1 MRILITGHKGFI
13 GQNMMEAL
21 ADHELTGYEWGD
33 EPYSLDNIDRVIHLG
48 AISSTSCTDIEALRA
63 QNIMFS
69 YDLINRCIE
78 RRIPIQIASSASVYG
93 KNNTT
98 FKETDVAW
106 PDTLYAHSKLLV
118 EREYLMKGLPSTV
131 QFFRYFN
138 VYGKYEDHKGDQ
150 ASPYS
155 KFRKQAE
162 QGEIR
167 LFGGSA
173 NFKRDFVPVETVI
186 DVHKKFFDIT
196 DSGVWNIGTG
206 EATSFKDVAKQ
217 IASETGA
224 KIVEIP
230 MPENL
235 RKGYQAYTKADLTKL
250 NNTLEEKW
258 KT

>member
-1 MRILITGHKGFI
+1 MRILVTGHKGFI

-21 ADHELTGYEWGD
+21 ADHDLVGYEWGD

-63 QNIMFS
+63 QNVMFS
-69 YDLINRCIE
+69 YELINRCIE
-78 RRIPIQIASSASVYG
+78 RRIPIQMASSASVYG
-93 KNNTT
+93 KDNTT
-98 FKETDVAW
+98 YVETDIAW
-106 PDTLYAHSKLLV
+106 PDTLYAFSKFLV
-118 EREYLMKGLPSTV
+118 ERDYLSIDLPSTV

-162 QGEIR
+162 TGTIK
-167 LFGGSA
+167 LFEGSA

-196 DSGVWNIGTG
+196 ESGVWNIGTG
-206 EATSFKDVAKQ
+206 VAKSFESVAQQ
-217 IASETGA
+217 IAAETGA
-224 KIVEIP
+224 KIEEIP
-230 MPENL
+230 MPEHL
-235 RKGYQAYTKADLTKL
+235 RGGYQAYTQADLTKL
-250 NNTLEEKW
+250 NNTLGE
-258 KT
+258 

>member
-21 ADHELTGYEWGD
+21 ADEHELVGYEWGD

-48 AISSTSCTDIEALRA
+48 AISSTSCTDIKALKA
-63 QNIMFS
+63 QNIIFS
-69 YDLINRCIE
+69 CDLISRCIE
-78 RRIPIQIASSASVYG
+78 RRIPIQMASSASVYG

-98 FKETDVAW
+98 FRETDLAA
-106 PDTLYAHSKLLV
+106 PDTLYATSKLVVENWFLDTLV
-118 EREYLMKGLPSTV
+118 HSPV

-167 LFGGSA
+167 LFEGSA

-196 DSGVWNIGTG
+196 DSGVWNVGTG
-206 EATSFKDVAKQ
+206 EATSFEDVAKQ

-250 NNTLEEKW
+250 NETLGGN
-258 KT
+258 

>member
-21 ADHELTGYEWGD
+21 ADHDLTGYEWGD

-69 YDLINRCIE
+69 YDLIDRCIE
-78 RRIPIQIASSASVYG
+78 RRIPIQMASSASVYG
-93 KNNTT
+93 KDNTS
-98 FKETDVAW
+98 FKETDLAV
-106 PDTLYAHSKLLV
+106 PNTLYAYSKLLV
-118 EREYLMKGLPSTV
+118 ETKYNLQQLPSTV

-138 VYGKYEDHKGDQ
+138 VYGKHEDHKGDQ

-167 LFGGSA
+167 LFEGSA

-186 DVHKKFFDIT
+186 DVHKKFFDIAE
-196 DSGVWNIGTG
+196 SGVWNVGTG
-206 EATSFKDVAKQ
+206 EATSFEDVAKQ
-217 IASETGA
+217 IASESGA
-224 KIVEIP
+224 EIVEIP
-230 MPENL
+230 MPANL
-235 RKGYQAYTKADLTKL
+235 RGGYQAYTKADLTKL
-250 NNTLEEKW
+250 NKTLKD
-258 KT
+258 

>member
-48 AISSTSCTDIEALRA
+48 AISSTTCTDVEALRA
-63 QNIMFS
+63 QNVEFS
-69 YDLINRCIE
+69 IRLINRCRD
-78 RRIPIQIASSASVYG
+78 RRIPIQMASSASVYG
-93 KNNTT
+93 KDNTT
-98 FKETDVAW
+98 FKETDLAA
-106 PDTLYAHSKLLV
+106 PNTLYASSKLVV
-118 EREYLMKGLPSTV
+118 ENMFLDTWMPSPV

-167 LFGGSA
+167 LFEDSD
-173 NFKRDFVPVETVI
+173 NFKRDFVPVETII
-186 DVHKKFFDIT
+186 DVHKKFFNVT
-196 DSGVWNIGTG
+196 ESGVWNIGTG
-206 EATSFKDVAKQ
+206 EATSFEDVAKQ

-230 MPENL
+230 MPESL
-235 RKGYQAYTKADLTKL
+235 RGGYQTYTRADLTKL
-250 NNTLEEKW
+250 YETISTL
-258 KT
+258 